1 MSLINILNL
10 LHAFSNDQLAALLDS
25 SSFVWT
31 NIYITNI
38 AQVKAHLINCKAKC
52 VQQSM

>member
-10 LHAFSNDQLAALLDS
+10 LQAFSNDQLAALLDN

-38 AQVKAHLINCKAKC
+38 AQVHLINCEAKC
-52 VQQSM
+52 LQQ